1 MGERSRDN
9 SRTPMQWS
17 AEKFAG
23 FSTQAAWITSPDNYK
38 KINVEVEDKDKNSV
52 LNFYRKL
59 VKLRKE
65 NKIIQDGSI
74 KFFERENN
82 NVIAYCRTLDEKF
95 LIVICNFRDKEISL
109 QEKNLSDFEAEG
121 YKKILGNYDG
131 VEKNLRP
138 YEVAVFEK

>member
-1 MGERSRDN
+1 M
-9 SRTPMQWS
+9 
-17 AEKFAG
+17 
-23 FSTQAAWITSPDNYK
+23 
-38 KINVEVEDKDKNSV
+38 

-65 NKIIQDGSI
+65 NKIIQEGSI

-82 NVIAYCRTLDEKF
+82 NVIAYCRTLDEKI
-95 LIVICNFRDKEISL
+95 LVVICNFRGEEISL
-109 QEKNLSDFEAEG
+109 QEKNLSDYLTD

-138 YEVAVFEK
+138 YEVVVFEK